1 MKTLLKYI
9 LRLFIFWILLFAVQ
23 RTVFLIYNQTELL
36 NVSWKDIFLSYWHG
50 LAMDIA
56 AFAFVST
63 LPLLFCII
71 NLFVRRKIWAKLS
84 NIFTLLFVTISLIIG
99 ILDTSL
105 YSNWGSKLNAKAF
118 SYALFPGESIKAF
131 NAVPVWI
138 FVIILLAEIALAF
151 FIYLKWIKLRVPE
164 KSSIW
169 LSSLVGLIILAALPF
184 GYRGGFQKY
193 PLSRNL
199 VYYSKHRVLN
209 YAALNGPWN
218 TMDILLKSKRQTN
231 PYTYFDSKKAIS
243 IVKKMHLSLCD
254 STLQILN
261 TQRPNIVLILME
273 GATAENMQTL
283 GGMEKITPGLDSLT
297 KEGLLFTHF
306 YATGFRTEQGIIS
319 YLSTFPAQP
328 TTTIM
333 REFGK
338 FEKLPNLGRVM
349 DDNGYGCNYYFSGD
363 LDFANTEAYLN
374 SSSFS
379 KILGHDSRPWK
390 KCTEWGA
397 WDEELFDCHLAEA
410 GMDKQPFFSMIM
422 TSTSHEPFDAP
433 VITKFNAKDE
443 CSRYKN
449 TICYLDRCLFNYIEK
464 AKKTSW
470 YNNTLFVITSD
481 HAHYYP
487 MNRGKIEP
495 ERYHIPLLML
505 GGALKPEW
513 RGKSID
519 QIGSQL
525 DLAATLLAQLKISGN
540 QFVRS
545 KNMLNPCQPAFAFYV
560 FDNGFG
566 MITPEQTLI
575 YDHDLGKVVY
585 KEKNIP
591 ADKDYKILEM
601 GKAYLQVMY
610 EEYLNLNR

>member
-1 MKTLLKYI
+1 
-9 LRLFIFWILLFAVQ
+9 
-23 RTVFLIYNQTELL
+23 
-36 NVSWKDIFLSYWHG
+36 
-50 LAMDIA
+50 
-56 AFAFVST
+56 
-63 LPLLFCII
+63 
-71 NLFVRRKIWAKLS
+71 
-84 NIFTLLFVTISLIIG
+84 
-99 ILDTSL
+99 
-105 YSNWGSKLNAKAF
+105 
-118 SYALFPGESIKAF
+118 
-131 NAVPVWI
+131 
-138 FVIILLAEIALAF
+138 
-151 FIYLKWIKLRVPE
+151 
-164 KSSIW
+164 
-169 LSSLVGLIILAALPF
+169 
-184 GYRGGFQKY
+184 
-193 PLSRNL
+193 
-199 VYYSKHRVLN
+199 
-209 YAALNGPWN
+209 
-218 TMDILLKSKRQTN
+218 
-231 PYTYFDSKKAIS
+231 
-243 IVKKMHLSLCD
+243 
-254 STLQILN
+254 
-261 TQRPNIVLILME
+261 
-273 GATAENMQTL
+273 
-283 GGMEKITPGLDSLT
+283 
-297 KEGLLFTHF
+297 
-306 YATGFRTEQGIIS
+306 
-319 YLSTFPAQP
+319 
-328 TTTIM
+328 M

-379 KILGHDSRPWK
+379 KILGRDSRPWK
-390 KCTEWGA
+390 NCTEWGA

-410 GMDKQPFFSMIM
+410 GTDKQPFFSMIM

-545 KNMLNPCQPAFAFYV
+545 KNLLNPCQPAFAFYV

-566 MITPEQTLI
+566 IITPEQTLI

-585 KEKNIP
+585 REKNIT

-610 EEYLNLNR
+610 EEYLSLNR